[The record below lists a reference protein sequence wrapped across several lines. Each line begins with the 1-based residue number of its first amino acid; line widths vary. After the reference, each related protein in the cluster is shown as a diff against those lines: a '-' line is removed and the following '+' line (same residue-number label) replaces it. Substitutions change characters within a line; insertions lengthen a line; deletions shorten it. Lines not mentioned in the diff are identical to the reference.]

1 MSLLYLIALC
11 KNFFSLLNRLLDDVK
26 MGGGN
31 MQGHGMVL
39 ALHMVKQLKSYRK
52 FSELMTKKYDS
63 LCRWLHCLKPFHE
76 QIDVSLCVS
85 ALYHKFAMN
94 LSGS

>member
-1 MSLLYLIALC
+1 MSLLYLIAFC

-26 MGGGN
+26 MGGGD

-39 ALHMVKQLKSYRK
+39 ALHMVKQLKSYWK

-76 QIDVSLCVS
+76 QIDVSLCAS